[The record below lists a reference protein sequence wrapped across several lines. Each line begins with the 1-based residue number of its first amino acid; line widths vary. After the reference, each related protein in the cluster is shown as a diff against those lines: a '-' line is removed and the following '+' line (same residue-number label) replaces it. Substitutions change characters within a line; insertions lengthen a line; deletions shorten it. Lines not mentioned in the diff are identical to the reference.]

1 MSRIGFRITKTRYVL
16 NAFSGEGARLY
27 GGRWNSVGTRMV
39 YMSGTLSGATLEL
52 LVHTDD
58 YSTIA
63 GLYSYIPV
71 DIPDD
76 CIEALDHSSL
86 PVDWN
91 SPIPNAATQM
101 IGDHWITSSSSA
113 ILEVP
118 SAITSGE
125 FNFLGN
131 PLHPNFSN
139 LMIQS
144 PRKFKM
150 DPRI

>member
-1 MSRIGFRITKTRYVL
+1 MNRIGFRITKTRFVL

-27 GGRWNSVGTRMV
+27 GGRWNSIGTRMV

-76 CIEALDHSSL
+76 CIKVLDHSSL

-101 IGDHWITSSSSA
+101 IGDHWIASSSSA

-125 FNFLGN
+125 SNFLGN
-131 PLHPNFSN
+131 PLHPNFSK